1 MKAMERNSEMAALY
15 ERDFYAWTQ
24 RASELLRRG
33 CFGEIDMEH
42 VAEEIEDMGKEQ
54 KHALK
59 SQMRRLILHLLKWEF
74 QPGRRSDSWLE
85 SIGDA
90 RVEIADDLDQNPS
103 LKPLAPELPN
113 QVYAQ
118 AVKRAATETHLAQ
131 KTFPPSCPYT
141 YEQLMDDDFLPGPAQ
156 PHPRDA
162 PM

>member
-1 MKAMERNSEMAALY
+1 MALPNGPSY
-15 ERDFYAWTQ
+15 DDDFYAWTQ
-24 RASELLRRG
+24 YQAEVLRTMAVADNR
-33 CFGEIDMEH
+33 FDREN